1 METRQG
7 REARSG
13 RAGRAWIRREGR
25 EGGPYSRR
33 LIGPI
38 ERGQGRGSKPER
50 VGKAWSQGREGRPDL
65 GELVGHGYGERGGR
79 TPLER
84 AGRA

>member
-25 EGGPYSRR
+25 EGGPFSRR

-38 ERGQGRGSKPER
+38 ERGQGRR
-50 VGKAWSQGREGRPDL
+50 ADL
-65 GELVGHGYGERGGR
+65 GGLVVPGD
-79 TPLER
+79 R
-84 AGRA
+84 AGKGGPIWEGW